1 MALIMCCYSLD
12 GTIPVIYQEDN
23 HKYSLIERR
32 NEKMMLASA
41 QTGQKSESYTEVYGL
56 GKLQRVLVKSKGCQ
70 MAAHLMC
77 EESYI

>member
-23 HKYSLIERR
+23 HKYSLIE
-32 NEKMMLASA
+32 KMMLASA

-56 GKLQRVLVKSKGCQ
+56 GNFK
-70 MAAHLMC
+70 
-77 EESYI
+77 EY

>member
-32 NEKMMLASA
+32 NETMMLASA

-56 GKLQRVLVKSKGCQ
+56 GNFK
-70 MAAHLMC
+70 
-77 EESYI
+77 EY

>member
-41 QTGQKSESYTEVYGL
+41 QTGQNQKAIRKY
-56 GKLQRVLVKSKGCQ
+56 
-70 MAAHLMC
+70 MA
-77 EESYI
+77 

>member
-23 HKYSLIERR
+23 HKYSLIERK

-56 GKLQRVLVKSKGCQ
+56 GNFK
-70 MAAHLMC
+70 
-77 EESYI
+77 EY

>member
-32 NEKMMLASA
+32 NEKMMLASP

-56 GKLQRVLVKSKGCQ
+56 GNFKEYYLNQRVVKWQ
-70 MAAHLMC
+70 P
-77 EESYI
+77 I